1 MMHPHVAEA
10 IVVGVFDDIK
20 GEVPVG
26 FVTTKSGHQVDPK
39 KLQKELVAFIREEI
53 GPVASFKICHV
64 VEKLPKTRTGK
75 YLRNI
80 VRKMYNKEKY
90 QLPSTIDDH
99 SVAEDL
105 QNFINKVHAEHKH

>member
-1 MMHPHVAEA
+1 
-10 IVVGVFDDIK
+10 
-20 GEVPVG
+20 
-26 FVTTKSGHQVDPK
+26 
-39 KLQKELVAFIREEI
+39 
-53 GPVASFKICHV
+53 

-105 QNFINKVHAEHKH
+105 QNFINKVHAEQKD